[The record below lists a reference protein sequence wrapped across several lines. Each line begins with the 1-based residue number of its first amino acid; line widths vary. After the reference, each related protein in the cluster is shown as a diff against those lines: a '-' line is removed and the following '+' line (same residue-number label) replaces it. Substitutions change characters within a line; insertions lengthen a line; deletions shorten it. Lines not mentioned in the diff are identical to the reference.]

1 MTLGERILKYRAKE
15 GISQAEM
22 AKRCRISLQA
32 INYIERG
39 RQKPSRLTTAKIEMV
54 IAEEG
59 EEA

>member
-1 MTLGERILKYRAKE
+1 MTLGERILRYRAKE

-54 IAEEG
+54 LKEEV
-59 EEA
+59 EV

>member
-1 MTLGERILKYRAKE
+1 MTTLGERILQYRARH

-54 IAEEG
+54 LAEEV
-59 EEA
+59 EA